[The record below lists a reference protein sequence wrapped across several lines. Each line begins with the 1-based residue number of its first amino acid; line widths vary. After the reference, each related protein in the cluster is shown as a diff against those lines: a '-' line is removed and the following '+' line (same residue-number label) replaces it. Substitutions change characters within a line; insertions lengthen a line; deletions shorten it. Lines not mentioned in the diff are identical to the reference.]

1 MKENLDCSCGAETL
15 PSVFDSI
22 FEGYRLIKI
31 INLKFKGGENVL
43 RNCIVN
49 GFIEYGDNE
58 MTEILKNE
66 CSKVTDDM
74 NGFRYI
80 CKFMVSNQ
88 SIKYVVKYM
97 EKAITCCL
105 ALPSM

>member
-1 MKENLDCSCGAETL
+1 MVQGICSLMKEILDWSCRAETL
-15 PSVFDSI
+15 PGVFDSI

-31 INLKFKGGENVL
+31 INIKFKGGGNVL

-58 MTEILKNE
+58 MAEILENE

-80 CKFMVSNQ
+80 
-88 SIKYVVKYM
+88 
-97 EKAITCCL
+97 
-105 ALPSM
+105 